1 MLLNLLQLIINLD
14 CELGFTGGY
23 FKKNFNCDVRVLS
36 TLLPNSNSEMELALN
51 EIFGADKWILG

>member
-23 FKKNFNCDVRVLS
+23 FKKSFNCDVRVLS
-36 TLLPNSNSEMELALN
+36 TLLPNSNSEMELAG
-51 EIFGADKWILG
+51 IGIKRDFRGR